1 MNKIFMRFFASMV
14 LITLSAITMQLFAE
28 NTSRH
33 HLRGNIVNN
42 ETEAIGNAFV
52 TLEGT
57 VYSTVTDLDGNF
69 ILRNIPEGNYK
80 LIVQVLGYQKKA
92 IDVPV
97 NEESTKD
104 LNIILLESMYDM
116 PQIVVLG
123 NRHGLFDRVPGSVS
137 VIDKMQIERISPVS
151 GNEVFRNTP
160 GVNVVDEEGVGLRV
174 NIGIRG
180 LDPGRSR
187 SVLIMEDGIPV
198 ALKPYGEPEM
208 YYTPAI
214 ERMEGVEIIKGSGSI
229 LFGPQTVGGVINY
242 ITADPPA
249 ESEGTVKLTG
259 GEGGF
264 FTGMLQYGNSFGN
277 SGVSI
282 NYLRKQADAVGIT
295 SYRIN
300 DLNTKFRM
308 DISEKS
314 SLGLKIGVYDEVSNS
329 TYVGM
334 TTSMYE
340 SGDYDN
346 VVLAPNDELEVRRY
360 SLSATHQI
368 KFNKNIRLR
377 TTAFGYTTTRNWL
390 RQDYSYTPVADMT
403 GVIWGD
409 TSVANGAI
417 YLRDRTGN
425 RNRQFEV
432 AGIEPRLSVNY
443 RLGSLGNELE
453 TGMRFLYERAFEQR
467 INGPMG
473 DVRSGD
479 LRDDEIRTGYALS
492 AYAQNRIIVNSK
504 LSFTAGLRL
513 ENYEYER
520 DILRTNFTD
529 TTILAGSSTTSL
541 IPGAGF
547 SYRFTRLA
555 SLYGGVHRGF
565 APPRIKDAI
574 SSDGEAYQLDAEDS
588 WNYEL
593 GIRSTPLN
601 GLSFEVTGFF
611 MDFNNQIIPVA
622 EFAGGAGAGLINGG
636 STRHLGAEFGFSVDP
651 GILANTNWS
660 FLLRSSF
667 TYVNAYYNEDRFVG
681 TDGVNI
687 KNNKTPYSPEIL
699 LYNALNITS
708 PFGWYLYLQANY
720 TGEQFADPL
729 NTVEASANGR
739 VGLIPSH
746 LVLNASTGYKVEPWN
761 TTFSLSVK
769 NITDERYISTRR
781 PQGIRVGL
789 PRFITAGINF
799 NF

>member
-1 MNKIFMRFFASMV
+1 MRFFASMV